1 MIFDYNNLRAKKSR
15 LMNGLRGILFL
26 LKILKIVGILSGFC
40 LILIDS
46 DLVWLILAFSLIN
59 TI

>member
-46 DLVWLILAFSLIN
+46 ALGWLILAFS
-59 TI
+59 